1 MLNRIIVMGRL
12 THDPELRETQ
22 AKTPVCS
29 FSIACDRDF
38 KQKDKEKE
46 TDFIDCVAWWTG
58 GCRSGTGK
66 TVTAT
71 AAATLRSLRTMY
83 ILGTPSP
90 SLRAK
95 PAARSRRPMRQ
106 RTWRGMDS
114 RQVSILIL
122 ANL

>member
-46 TDFIDCVAWWTG
+46 TDFIDCVA
-58 GCRSGTGK
+58 
-66 TVTAT
+66 
-71 AAATLRSLRTMY
+71 
-83 ILGTPSP
+83 
-90 SLRAK
+90 
-95 PAARSRRPMRQ
+95 
-106 RTWRGMDS
+106 
-114 RQVSILIL
+114 
-122 ANL
+122 